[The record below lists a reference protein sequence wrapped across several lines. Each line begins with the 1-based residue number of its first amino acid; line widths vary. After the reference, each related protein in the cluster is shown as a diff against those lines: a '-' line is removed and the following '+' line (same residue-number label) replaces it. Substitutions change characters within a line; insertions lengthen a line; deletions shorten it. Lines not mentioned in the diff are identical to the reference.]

1 MTLTRHPARKQE
13 EKVNKN
19 PVLDTPA
26 TCSPVFSI
34 AGATPGA
41 SQATWKTAYPNP
53 DAFVSAPRPAGHGP
67 TFTIAGV
74 VQGTADNGWRT
85 AMPDP
90 TRDCLD
96 VNGHVITK
104 VEAAARAVLATR
116 RVPALEARKHA
127 A

>member
-1 MTLTRHPARKQE
+1 MDQ
-13 EKVNKN
+13 N
-19 PVLDTPA
+19 PVPVTPA
-26 TCSPVFSI
+26 NCSPVFSI

-41 SQATWKTAYPNP
+41 SQAAWKTAYPNP
-53 DAFVSAPRPAGHGP
+53 DLLVAAPRPAGHGP

-74 VQGTADNGWRT
+74 VQGTPDNGWRT

-96 VNGHVITK
+96 GYGHVVTK
-104 VEAAARAVLATR
+104 IEAAARAELVARRVLAIE
-116 RVPALEARKHA
+116 AARKHA